1 MVLFFFLMIR
11 RPPRTTRTDTLF
23 PYTTLFRSPRYL
35 PPRLHEAVRD
45 VALAPAVPGAVDGDR
60 EAVVAVVDGA
70 CHHVVEPGIVA
81 ALVQAEHLHAAA
93 IPAGDLGDRLQREGA
108 DRRRSEEHTSE
119 LQSLMRISYAVFCLK
134 KKSSNIT
141 ITQSSDTHSQ

>member
-108 DRRRSEEHTSE
+108 DRRQEQRHPELGGGPHRGARAVGMEALQRADRARSEEHTSE
-119 LQSLMRISYAVFCLK
+119 LQ
-134 KKSSNIT
+134 
-141 ITQSSDTHSQ
+141 